1 MWKGYFTPPPPP
13 MQMYAMI
20 SLTVGGAYLV
30 VLLILSVVLLEE
42 PQDGPRPQYL
52 YKKYYN
58 SLILLIRLDR
68 KVCMLNVTNYYLNSK
83 LEYFLFILHNL
94 IFKYNY

>member
-1 MWKGYFTPPPPP
+1 
-13 MQMYAMI
+13 MQMYAMM

-30 VLLILSVVLLEE
+30 VLLIPSIVLLE

-83 LEYFLFILHNL
+83 LEYFLFTLLHNL
-94 IFKYNY
+94 IFKYDY